1 MPNDGGLLAV
11 LEQWFADQLAALTFG
26 GNKVFKTADVWRH
39 QVGPTAGGLEAFVR
53 YAPFAFASYQ
63 SDDAAREGSYDLR
76 QIPDIAVLIGVE
88 SQSPGVART
97 GDASHVGTS
106 KLRDLVI
113 TLFDRK
119 DPGGGLGCDEVYY
132 TGAVEVVDSPRCHA
146 LQLTFEISKLT
157 ESS

>member
-11 LEQWFADQLAALTFG
+11 LEQWFADQLAALTSG
-26 GNKVFKTADVWRH
+26 GMMVFKTADVWRH

-53 YAPFAFASYQ
+53 YAPFAFVSYQ
-63 SDDAAREGSYDLR
+63 SDDAAREGDYDLR
-76 QIPDIAVLIGVE
+76 QVFEVAVLIGTE
-88 SQSPGVART
+88 SKSDGVART
-97 GDASHVGTS
+97 GDASRLGTS

-157 ESS
+157 VP